1 VVVLNRK
8 SFKLPRVEKEK
19 FVLLLRLGLEYNREQ
34 GFFSIKSYNNI
45 EKLVDEVSNIPGLER
60 VTFLQSCLICGSDFP
75 CQDCKYWELCDT
87 KNLPFYCVCSKCLRE
102 EKRM

>member
-45 EKLVDEVSNIPGLER
+45 EKLVDEVSNILGLER
-60 VTFLQSCLICGSDFP
+60 VAFLQSCLICGNDFP
-75 CQDCKYWELCDT
+75 CQDCKYYELCDT
-87 KNLPFYCVCSKCLRE
+87 KNLPSYCVCSKCLRE

>member
-45 EKLVDEVSNIPGLER
+45 EKLVDEVSNILGLER
-60 VTFLQSCLICGSDFP
+60 VTFLQSCLFCGSDFP
-75 CQDCKYWELCDT
+75 CHDCKYYELCDT

-102 EKRM
+102 KNRI

>member
-1 VVVLNRK
+1 MVVLNKK

-19 FVLLLRLGLEYNREQ
+19 FVLLLRLCLEYNREQ

-45 EKLVDEVSNIPGLER
+45 EKLVDEVSNILGLER

-75 CQDCKYWELCDT
+75 CQDCKYCELCDT